1 MGLRLFNIMSRDV
14 ETVGALMQQME
25 SMLLGLQQMRGYV
38 GSGVGKEMLEVLIQ
52 EAEVRLEELKRK
64 LILTKSAQRHH

>member
-1 MGLRLFNIMSRDV
+1 MSGDV

-52 EAEVRLEELKRK
+52 EAEVGLEELKRK